1 MAADNNTIDALVTAN
16 PEALASAL
24 KEILDYITP
33 LVENNPDAKWERCC
47 PFDILGG
54 SHDVTWKEGQD
65 NGEIYAA
72 RKIQTLL
79 NESLGK

>member
-33 LVENNPDAKWERCC
+33 LVENNPDAKWESHC
-47 PFDILGG
+47 PLDTLDGN
-54 SHDVTWKEGQD
+54 HDDAWQEGQD

-72 RKIQTLL
+72 RRIRNLL